1 MADDLLTIGELAART
16 GVTTSA
22 LRYYEELGL
31 VRPATRD
38 SGRRRYKLS
47 AVERVGVVLLLQQ
60 VGFTL
65 REVGRLVG
73 TRTSTRVWR
82 QLASQKLA
90 DLDRQITKAQA
101 ARHAIDHAIQCPHE
115 SILDCPTFGAFVGAV
130 LEGKTL
136 AEAHP
141 G

>member
-1 MADDLLTIGELAART
+1 MGDDLLTIGQLAVRT

-38 SGRRRYKLS
+38 SAGRRYKPS
-47 AVERVGVVLLLQQ
+47 ASERVGIILLLQQ

-65 REVGRLVG
+65 REIGRLLG
-73 TRTSTRVWR
+73 MRTSTQVWR
-82 QLASQKLA
+82 ELARRKLA

-101 ARHAIDHAIQCPHE
+101 ARHAIDHALECPRE
-115 SILDCPTFGAFVGAV
+115 NILDCPNFAAVVGAV

-136 AEAHP
+136 AEVHP

>member
-22 LRYYEELGL
+22 LRYYEELGV
-31 VRPATRD
+31 VRPAARD
-38 SGRRRYKLS
+38 SVGRRYKPS
-47 AVERVGVVLLLQQ
+47 AVELVGIVLLLQE

-65 REVGRLVG
+65 REIGRLVG
-73 TRTSTRVWR
+73 ARTSTELWR
-82 QLASQKLA
+82 DLARQKLV

-101 ARHAIDHAIQCPHE
+101 ARHAIDHALDCPRE
-115 SILDCPTFGAFVGAV
+115 NILDCPTFSAVVGAV

-141 G
+141 S